1 MRVRRTVALILVSV
15 LVAGCS
21 SAPDEPEAEPV
32 PENRIEP
39 TCPDGP
45 REPGGLTVDI
55 LNDVVSSADLPGWQ
69 AADIGASVQLLDK
82 RMVWVF
88 GDTVRAPSLSPRMVA
103 NSMLVSSGTCVAQ
116 VRTPGDGPVVPD
128 AAEGVVRW
136 PMSIVSMKPVDPRLM
151 QMYPDVTELL
161 VVFCA
166 RIRRGFQSVLDFTFL
181 GTDAAVF
188 AVTPDGPPQLFEIM
202 EISPDDE
209 AADQVNWGAASAVL
223 GPWFYMFGTRQTG
236 HDFGRELYVGRA
248 PIANPTDRSRWQ
260 FWDGDAWGSSMDA
273 AVAVL
278 PAKGGV
284 SQTLSV
290 DMIDGH
296 WVAVSKR
303 DGDLGDFVYVWTAP
317 TAYGPWTARKGVAAP
332 AGFDTGRLKYAP
344 LAHPEVPLANGKL
357 LVSISRNT
365 TDPQRLFEDPEV
377 GRPVFAEV
385 ERP

>member
-1 MRVRRTVALILVSV
+1 MRRVALLLVGALV
-15 LVAGCS
+15 LAGCGS
-21 SAPDEPEAEPV
+21 SGDPEPETALPAY
-32 PENRIEP
+32 RIEP
-39 TCPDGP
+39 ACPDGP
-45 REPGGLTVDI
+45 REVEGLTVEI
-55 LNDVVSSADLPGWQ
+55 LNRVVASADLPAWQ
-69 AADIGASVQLLDK
+69 AADIGASVQLDDQ

-88 GDTVRAPSLSPRMVA
+88 GDTVRSSDISPRLVA

-116 VRTPGDGPVVPD
+116 VRTADDGPIVPD
-128 AAEGVVRW
+128 VAPGVVRW
-136 PMSIVSMKPVDPRLM
+136 PMSIVAMEPIDDGLM
-151 QMYPDVTELL
+151 AEHPEVTEIL

-166 RIRRGFQSVLDFTFL
+166 RMRRGTEGSFDFTFL
-181 GTDAAVF
+181 GTDAAIF
-188 AVTPDGPPQLFEIM
+188 TVTPDGVPELFEILQ
-202 EISPDDE
+202 ISPDDE
-209 AADQVNWGAASAVL
+209 ALDQVNWGAAAAVR

-236 HDFGRELYVGRA
+236 QDFGRELYVGRA
-248 PIANPTDRSRWQ
+248 PVADPTDRSRWG
-260 FWDGDAWGSSMDA
+260 FWDGSSWGAPMDRA
-273 AVAVL
+273 APVL
-278 PAKGGV
+278 PAAGGV

-290 DMIDGH
+290 DHLDDE

-317 TAYGPWTARKGVAAP
+317 APYGPWTARRGVAAP

-365 TDPQRLFEDPEV
+365 TDPARLLSDPEV